1 LLQTFHAL
9 PYCAQCRNNHQSA
22 KNNTNESQQHPH
34 ELPFLEYEHEYK
46 EGYEILVISTI
57 VLVVVLVLGSLS
69 KHPCQELPLLEDELE
84 YEDDYDYA

>member
-1 LLQTFHAL
+1 MLQTFDAL

-46 EGYEILVISTI
+46 EDYEILVISTI
-57 VLVVVLVLGSLS
+57 VLVVVLVLGGLS
-69 KHPCQELPLLEDELE
+69 EHPRHELAFLEDELE
-84 YEDDYDYA
+84 YDYA